1 MGLSNTVK
9 AIWTLLNG
17 TTSPNVTLLI
27 NNLYEQ
33 LEGAKAGYGSVGN
46 IFFVH
51 GFTGNNANDGLTP
64 ANPFLT
70 ITYAL
75 TQCVADN
82 DDYIIVLDHWQEV
95 VDVNVTRV
103 HIIGVTNNPSQALVQ
118 MNAAADT
125 AIFTVT
131 ALSNHC
137 EIAGFSFGGGA
148 THAAIENQG
157 GTPMQLYIH
166 DCMFGHS
173 FAGDTPQD
181 GIDIELNATNI
192 RIENCLF
199 CGNGAGTMGTI
210 TRDGIRFAGGG
221 DTLGGLIRKNRF
233 LNIPGIGINIATRFD
248 NGFIEDNR
256 FQVPDGA
263 IGQAI
268 TFAIAAA
275 GNTFVSGNVAAA
287 GGDAVLTNIP
297 FRDLSGA
304 PAASGND
311 WGQNFSGAAAA
322 ALPSAV

>member
-1 MGLSNTVK
+1 MGVGTYVR
-9 AIWTLLNG
+9 AIWTNLSG
-17 TTSPNVTLLI
+17 TTSPNVQNLV
-27 NNLYEQ
+27 NNLFQQ

-51 GFTGNNANDGLTP
+51 GLAGNNANSGLVP
-64 ANPFLT
+64 AAPFLT
-70 ITYAL
+70 ITHAL
-75 TQCVADN
+75 TQCVADH

-95 VDVNVTRV
+95 VAINVTRV
-103 HIIGVTNNPSQALVQ
+103 HIIGVTKNATQAFVQ

-157 GTPMQLYIH
+157 GTPMQLHIH
-166 DCMFGHS
+166 DCLFGHF
-173 FAGDTPQD
+173 FAGQTPQD

-192 RIENCLF
+192 RIERCTF
-199 CGNGAGTMGTI
+199 YGNGAGTTGTI
-210 TRDGIRFAGGG
+210 TRDGIRFVGGG
-221 DTLGGLIRKNRF
+221 DTLGGCIRDCRF
-233 LNIPGIGINIATRFD
+233 LNIPGVGINVTTRFD

-263 IGQAI
+263 IGEAI
-268 TFAIAAA
+268 TFAAAAA
-275 GNTFVSGNVAAA
+275 GNCLVDGNRAAA
-287 GGDAVLTNIP
+287 GGDAVLTNNP